1 MLGSMKPSK
10 MRSKVP
16 LMEFLHSKTKWW
28 MPSAKKLPPSVKIY
42 YQEEVVSKDSIVKA
56 VFAKKK
62 FV

>member
-1 MLGSMKPSK
+1 
-10 MRSKVP
+10 
-16 LMEFLHSKTKWW
+16 MEFLHSRTKWW

-42 YQEEVVSKDSIVKA
+42 YQVEDVSKDSIVKA